1 MLTPM
6 SALAVR
12 SLAVAVALAAG
23 CALFA
28 ETHEYG
34 LLGFDTFPLI
44 VSSRV
49 ESGSDLAGL
58 FGERLMDGRYPSA
71 FYRPLT
77 SASFALDYALWGLD
91 PFGYQLTSALIF
103 TALLLAL
110 AGLGFALGRER
121 AGVRAP
127 WWGVALPAL
136 FALHPSWYE
145 VVPIP
150 ARRADLL
157 CCAFTAAAVG
167 FAIARRAWAAGCA
180 ALLAIAAKESGYAVP
195 LLIAAAAWLF
205 DDARRARSRAAG
217 ALRVAAP
224 ALAVAGCALAVRFAI
239 LGSVGGHRA
248 ELSATD
254 AISQVPGIAVTLL
267 RGVAL
272 SGAAGQTAAWTALL
286 VGLGLAFFGLAA
298 AREQRAANPQARAL
312 GLGVCWIAV
321 FALTYAAAGW
331 IGAWY
336 YMLPA
341 VGAAIV
347 LTALVAWLVHIARLR
362 DERGLVRASCALAA
376 LLLVAVAGWQASFSP
391 FFRHYGEWGRA
402 TGVAAGFLD
411 ELDERI
417 RESSAGSVI
426 EAPALP
432 MWALPREGV
441 PGVSGAAIFS
451 DYSVQAWADLVHPDR
466 RVRVL
471 GLPEGILPPGPDT
484 AAPGE
489 RVVRISRRQPGY

>member
-1 MLTPM
+1 MGGGGGGGW
-6 SALAVR
+6 
-12 SLAVAVALAAG
+12 AG
-23 CALFA
+23 GGGPA
-28 ETHEYG
+28 
-34 LLGFDTFPLI
+34 P
-44 VSSRV
+44 
-49 ESGSDLAGL
+49 
-58 FGERLMDGRYPSA
+58 
-71 FYRPLT
+71 RPPPP
-77 SASFALDYALWGLD
+77 W
-91 PFGYQLTSALIF
+91 Q
-103 TALLLAL
+103 
-110 AGLGFALGRER
+110 
-121 AGVRAP
+121 AP
-127 WWGVALPAL
+127 
-136 FALHPSWYE
+136 
-145 VVPIP
+145 
-150 ARRADLL
+150 
-157 CCAFTAAAVG
+157 
-167 FAIARRAWAAGCA
+167 
-180 ALLAIAAKESGYAVP
+180 
-195 LLIAAAAWLF
+195 
-205 DDARRARSRAAG
+205 
-217 ALRVAAP
+217 
-224 ALAVAGCALAVRFAI
+224 
-239 LGSVGGHRA
+239 
-248 ELSATD
+248 
-254 AISQVPGIAVTLL
+254 
-267 RGVAL
+267 
-272 SGAAGQTAAWTALL
+272 
-286 VGLGLAFFGLAA
+286 
-298 AREQRAANPQARAL
+298 AL
-312 GLGVCWIAV
+312 GLGACWIAV

-347 LTALVAWLVHIARLR
+347 LTALGGWLVQIARLR

-376 LLLVAVAGWQASFSP
+376 LLLVGVAGWQASFSP

-417 RESSAGSVI
+417 RESSAGSMI